1 MDEIL
6 RFMTE
11 YMNERSDIEVALVG
25 LRKDQDGVSLVKL
38 IGCPATCLDP
48 EHWCC
53 IMMPFTER
61 MVGGA
66 RGLRT
71 RYQVTYTHCQPVRN
85 LNFPNT
91 LLKRHCSST
100 DAWSK

>member
-1 MDEIL
+1 MGRPRTSISGFGRSFGVNRLWQGLTEKKSMDEIL

-38 IGCPATCLDP
+38 IGCPATCLDT

-53 IMMPFTER
+53 IMMTFTER
-61 MVGGA
+61 MAGGA

-71 RYQVTYTHCQPVRN
+71 RY
-85 LNFPNT
+85 
-91 LLKRHCSST
+91 
-100 DAWSK
+100 